1 MHFVLQPGLSGSQA
15 SRVIILGCSGFS
27 SKEPTLNPNP
37 FLNTQP

>member
-1 MHFVLQPGLSGSQA
+1 MHFVLQPGLSGSQDC
-15 SRVIILGCSGFS
+15 RVILGCSGFS